1 MCMACNL
8 QKPGR
13 RGFLAAAALAS
24 AALAAPVAR
33 AADVPRTTLTPDQAL
48 AALEQGNARFRAGQV
63 PSGAA
68 DPARRAALAAGQAP
82 FAAILTCADSRT
94 GPELLFHA
102 GLGDLFVVRNAGN
115 VADTA
120 AIGSL
125 EYAVAAL
132 GVPLVMVL
140 GHEACGA
147 AAAAVAMA
155 ERDTDLPGH
164 LRDMLLPL
172 MPAALAASRAGGD
185 KTERAVVENVTRM
198 RDRLLRVSPVIAG
211 ATAAGRLKVVG
222 ARYDL
227 DQGVVSLLA

>member
-1 MCMACNL
+1 MCLACNPAM
-8 QKPGR
+8 PGR

-24 AALAAPVAR
+24 VACAAPAAR

-48 AALEQGNARFRAGQV
+48 AALQQGNARFRAGQV
-63 PSGAA
+63 PPGAA

-102 GLGDLFVVRNAGN
+102 GLGEIFVVRNAGN

-140 GHEACGA
+140 GHESCGA

-155 ERDTDLPGH
+155 ERDTDLPGS
-164 LRDMLLPL
+164 LRDMLLPML
-172 MPAALAASRAGGD
+172 PAAMAAIRAGGD

-211 ATAAGRLKVVG
+211 ATAAGRLRVVG

-227 DQGVVSLLA
+227 DEGAVTLLA

>member
-1 MCMACNL
+1 MCLACTL
-8 QKPGR
+8 AKPGR

-24 AALAAPVAR
+24 VAMAAPAAR

-48 AALEQGNARFRAGQV
+48 AALMQGNARFRAGQV
-63 PSGAA
+63 PPGAA

-102 GLGDLFVVRNAGN
+102 GLGEIFVVRNAGN

-172 MPAALAASRAGGD
+172 LPAALAAIRAGGD

-198 RDRLLRVSPVIAG
+198 RDRLLRVSPVMSA
-211 ATAAGRLKVVG
+211 AAAAGRLRVVG

-227 DQGVVSLLA
+227 DDGNVALIG

>member
-1 MCMACNL
+1 MCLACTL
-8 QKPGR
+8 AKPGR

-24 AALAAPVAR
+24 AALAAPAAR

-48 AALEQGNARFRAGQV
+48 EVLMQGNTRFRAGQV

-68 DPARRAALAAGQAP
+68 DPARRTALAAGQAP

-102 GLGDLFVVRNAGN
+102 GLGEIFAVRNAGN

-172 MPAALAASRAGGD
+172 LPAALAASRAGGD

-198 RDRLLRVSPVIAG
+198 RDRLLRVSPVISA
-211 ATAAGRLKVVG
+211 AAAAGRLRVVG

-227 DQGVVSLLA
+227 DDGQVSLLS

>member
-1 MCMACNL
+1 MCIACNPVKL
-8 QKPGR
+8 GR
-13 RGFLAAAALAS
+13 RGFLAAATLAS
-24 AALAAPVAR
+24 AAFAAPAAR
-33 AADVPRTTLTPDQAL
+33 AANVPHTTLTPDQAL
-48 AALEQGNARFRAGQV
+48 AALQQGNARFRAGQV
-63 PSGAA
+63 PPGAA

-120 AIGSL
+120 AIGSI

-140 GHEACGA
+140 GHESCGA

-155 ERDTDLPGH
+155 EGDTDLPGS
-164 LRDMLLPL
+164 LRDMLLPML
-172 MPAALAASRAGGD
+172 PAAMVASRAGGD
-185 KTERAVVENVTRM
+185 KTERAVTENVTRM

-211 ATAAGRLKVVG
+211 ATAAGRLRVVG

-227 DQGVVSLLA
+227 DQGEVSLLA

>member
-1 MCMACNL
+1 MCLACTL
-8 QKPGR
+8 AKPGR

-24 AALAAPVAR
+24 VAMAAPAAR
-33 AADVPRTTLTPDQAL
+33 AADVPRTTLTPDR
-48 AALEQGNARFRAGQV
+48 ALEALMQGNARFRAGQV
-63 PSGAA
+63 PPGAA

-102 GLGDLFVVRNAGN
+102 GLGEIFVVRNAGN

-172 MPAALAASRAGGD
+172 LPAALAASRAGGD

-198 RDRLLRVSPVIAG
+198 RDRLLRVSPVIG
-211 ATAAGRLKVVG
+211 AAAAAGRLRVVG

-227 DQGVVSLLA
+227 DDGQVSLLS